1 MLSSTSTGR
10 GSSDQTNYNTT
21 SNNSTN
27 TPKRV
32 ASSSTNSSW
41 SSSSP
46 SPFSHQP
53 FSLQTPQRTMEEVWK
68 DINLASLSETTPNR
82 RSSLLHHIN
91 LPHGTHDPNFRN
103 LQDFLARPFS
113 HNEPPVSLVST
124 PTEQATLNSP
134 ASPPLPPPGPPPVL
148 SLTNSGSDHFQLF
161 YVSDPLIRPPSSEF
175 HPHHRQSNPNNISS
189 SVSNSFSA
197 SPFESLAASSSGLP
211 SFGKRAFPDSDHSNS
226 GGDRRH
232 NRMIKNRESAARSR
246 ARKQAY
252 TNELELE
259 VAHLM
264 EENTRLKRQ
273 QEQQLLNNPKSTI
286 FIDPQQLHFEN
297 LRALLF
303 SFSFFLFFQGPLD
316 FEL

>member
-21 SNNSTN
+21 SKNSTN

-46 SPFSHQP
+46 SPFSQQT

-82 RSSLLHHIN
+82 RPSLLQHIN
-91 LPHGTHDPNFRN
+91 LPQGTHDPNFRN

-134 ASPPLPPPGPPPVL
+134 ASPPLPPPAPPP
-148 SLTNSGSDHFQLF
+148 
-161 YVSDPLIRPPSSEF
+161 
-175 HPHHRQSNPNNISS
+175 
-189 SVSNSFSA
+189 
-197 SPFESLAASSSGLP
+197 
-211 SFGKRAFPDSDHSNS
+211 
-226 GGDRRH
+226 
-232 NRMIKNRESAARSR
+232 
-246 ARKQAY
+246 AY

-273 QEQQLLNNPKSTI
+273 QEQLCFAAASQQPKKHNLHRSSTAP
-286 FIDPQQLHFEN
+286 F
-297 LRALLF
+297 
-303 SFSFFLFFQGPLD
+303 
-316 FEL
+316 

>member
-1 MLSSTSTGR
+1 

-189 SVSNSFSA
+189 S
-197 SPFESLAASSSGLP
+197 
-211 SFGKRAFPDSDHSNS
+211 
-226 GGDRRH
+226 
-232 NRMIKNRESAARSR
+232 
-246 ARKQAY
+246 AY

-273 QEQQLLNNPKSTI
+273 QEQLCFAAASQQPKKHNLHRSSTAP
-286 FIDPQQLHFEN
+286 F
-297 LRALLF
+297 
-303 SFSFFLFFQGPLD
+303 
-316 FEL
+316 

>member
-21 SNNSTN
+21 SKNSTN

-46 SPFSHQP
+46 SPFSQQT

-82 RSSLLHHIN
+82 RSSLLQHIN
-91 LPHGTHDPNFRN
+91 LPQGTHDPNFRN

-134 ASPPLPPPGPPPVL
+134 ASPPLPPPAPPPVL

-175 HPHHRQSNPNNISS
+175 HPHHHQSNPNNISS

-246 ARKQAY
+246 ARKQECICLIIPICFSSLFFKAY

-273 QEQQLLNNPKSTI
+273 QEQLCFAAASQQPKKHNLHRSSTAP
-286 FIDPQQLHFEN
+286 F
-297 LRALLF
+297 
-303 SFSFFLFFQGPLD
+303 
-316 FEL
+316 

>member
-27 TPKRV
+27 TPKRA

-273 QEQQLLNNPKSTI
+273 QEQLCFAAASQQPKKHNLHRSSTAP
-286 FIDPQQLHFEN
+286 F
-297 LRALLF
+297 
-303 SFSFFLFFQGPLD
+303 
-316 FEL
+316 